1 MFLLLALFTTVW
13 STSLWWHVRCEDP
26 SLNVP
31 ACSSQFDYQWSVN
44 SKGQSPCQV
53 SGYLGSVCSGG
64 EFSIPAITP
73 GQRYS
78 LSLEVQDNCTC
89 STVYYSALSACA
101 SCQGA
106 GYTTWADFSTNCSTV
121 FLGVYPETIPS
132 GTAVPHWAYQAIAG
146 SATFNTTLAREAGDL
161 PESSTAATSTS
172 VSSPST
178 AIISSTPIA
187 TPSTASSD
195 DAHKINAGAIAG
207 GVVGGLAFLCI
218 VILAFIF
225 RHPCRRR
232 KPDGSRPVSP
242 LDVDN
247 DMSLAMPTPFML
259 HHTNTPLKPY
269 NPSDPE
275 TYFSENARP
284 DSRNIREHYLSWS
297 GTSARYSGTA
307 EI

>member
-1 MFLLLALFTTVW
+1 MFSRKELIDIPRLDGRIFQQIA
-13 STSLWWHVRCEDP
+13 RR
-26 SLNVP
+26 
-31 ACSSQFDYQWSVN
+31 SS
-44 SKGQSPCQV
+44 
-53 SGYLGSVCSGG
+53 
-64 EFSIPAITP
+64 
-73 GQRYS
+73 
-78 LSLEVQDNCTC
+78 
-89 STVYYSALSACA
+89 SA
-101 SCQGA
+101 
-106 GYTTWADFSTNCSTV
+106 
-121 FLGVYPETIPS
+121 YPETIPS
-132 GTAVPHWAYQAIAG
+132 GTAVPHWAYQAITG
-146 SATFNTTLAREAGDL
+146 SATFNTTLAQEAGGKLVYFFFFQSYLSNLDL

-172 VSSPST
+172 LTSPST

-218 VILAFIF
+218 VIVAFIF
-225 RHPCRRR
+225 RYPCRRR

-242 LDVDN
+242 LDVDT

-259 HHTNTPLKPY
+259 HHTNPPLKPY

-284 DSRNIREHYLSWS
+284 DSRNTREHYLSWS
-297 GTSARYSGTA
+297 GTSARYSGMA

>member
-1 MFLLLALFTTVW
+1 MFLLLTLFTTVW
-13 STSLWWHVRCEDP
+13 STLWRHVRCEDP

-31 ACSSQFDYQWSVN
+31 ACSSQYDYQWSVN

-53 SGYLGSVCSGG
+53 SGYLGSVCFGG
-64 EFSIPAITP
+64 EFSIPAVTP
-73 GQRYS
+73 GEHYS
-78 LSLEVQDNCTC
+78 LSSELQDNCTC
-89 STVYYSALSACA
+89 STISRNNSIWYC
-101 SCQGA
+101 CP
-106 GYTTWADFSTNCSTV
+106 T
-121 FLGVYPETIPS
+121 LGIPGHS
-132 GTAVPHWAYQAIAG
+132 
-146 SATFNTTLAREAGDL
+146 RL

-178 AIISSTPIA
+178 AKISSTAIA
-187 TPSTASSD
+187 TTSTASSD

-242 LDVDN
+242 LEVDN
-247 DMSLAMPTPFML
+247 DMSLAIPTPFLL
-259 HHTNTPLKPY
+259 HHTNTHLKPY

-275 TYFSENARP
+275 TYISENARH
-284 DSRNIREHYLSWS
+284 SRNIREHYLSWS

>member
-1 MFLLLALFTTVW
+1 MFLLLALFTMVW

-64 EFSIPAITP
+64 DHRWEEFSIPAITP
-73 GQRYS
+73 GEYYS
-78 LSLEVQDNCTC
+78 INLELQDNCTC

-106 GYTTWADFSTNCSTV
+106 SYTTQVIVKVISRNNSIWYSCPT
-121 FLGVYPETIPS
+121 LGIPGHS
-132 GTAVPHWAYQAIAG
+132 H
-146 SATFNTTLAREAGDL
+146 L

-178 AIISSTPIA
+178 AKNSSTPVA
-187 TPSTASSD
+187 TASTASSD

-225 RHPCRRR
+225 GHPCRRR
-232 KPDGSRPVSP
+232 KPDGSRPVSA

-269 NPSDPE
+269 NPSNPE
-275 TYFSENARP
+275 TYLSENARP

-297 GTSARYSGTA
+297 GTVARYSGTA